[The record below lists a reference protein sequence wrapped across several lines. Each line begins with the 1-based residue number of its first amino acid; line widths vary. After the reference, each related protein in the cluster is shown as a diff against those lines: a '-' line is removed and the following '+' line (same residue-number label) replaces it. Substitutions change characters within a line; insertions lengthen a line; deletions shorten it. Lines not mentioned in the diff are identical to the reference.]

1 MPRHKSF
8 SIDDAVGVVTGAVP
22 AAQLCCR
29 CPVLSDQFLVALD
42 NRHKHDQCAAYV
54 HPLTLMSVR
63 FLNVDLEI
71 ESALSLEPIVDAF
84 QASGLH
90 CLAHIQ
96 TKRGRLASFEIADCP
111 TDANDVVSA
120 FCDVIERLGA
130 DARAVWES
138 ATVRRF
144 DLGFR
149 SDGSG
154 PLFRS
159 ELKEM
164 TLGRL
169 AKLGATVALSIYP
182 SPRRL

>member
-1 MPRHKSF
+1 
-8 SIDDAVGVVTGAVP
+8 
-22 AAQLCCR
+22 
-29 CPVLSDQFLVALD
+29 
-42 NRHKHDQCAAYV
+42 
-54 HPLTLMSVR
+54 MSVR

-71 ESALSLEPIVDAF
+71 ESGLSLEPIVDAF

-169 AKLGATVALSIYP
+169 AKARSNGRAVHLSLATPSLRTPLSPHHWP
-182 SPRRL
+182 SCCRVTNTPKVLNSDIGRTM

>member
-1 MPRHKSF
+1 
-8 SIDDAVGVVTGAVP
+8 
-22 AAQLCCR
+22 
-29 CPVLSDQFLVALD
+29 
-42 NRHKHDQCAAYV
+42 
-54 HPLTLMSVR
+54 MSVR

-71 ESALSLEPIVDAF
+71 ESDLSLEPIVDAF
-84 QASGLH
+84 QASGLR
-90 CLAHIQ
+90 CLTHIR
-96 TKRGRLASFEIADCP
+96 TKRGRLASFEITDCP

-130 DARAVWES
+130 NARVVWET

-144 DLGFR
+144 DHVFR

-159 ELKEM
+159 ELNEM

-169 AKLGATVALSIYP
+169 VKLGATVALSIYP
-182 SPRRL
+182 SARRL